1 MRNPSIV
8 DALNRLRPNAQW
20 TLRGDFTYGC
30 LEWQDESVTKPSEAE
45 VTAAMAAVDAEYER
59 TEYQRQRAVEYPP
72 IEEYLD
78 GVVKGDQ
85 AQIQAY
91 IDTCLMVKRKYPKP

>member
-1 MRNPSIV
+1 MSDITRALRELRPSAVWTVDGNTYDGITWLDEHQTKPTKAEV
-8 DALNRLRPNAQW
+8 DAHLAAQ
-20 TLRGDFTYGC
+20 
-30 LEWQDESVTKPSEAE
+30 V
-45 VTAAMAAVDAEYER
+45 AEYQQL
-59 TEYQRQRAVEYPP
+59 EYQRKRVVEYPP
-72 IEEYLD
+72 IAEYID

>member
-8 DALNRLRPNAQW
+8 DALHRLRPNAQW
-20 TLRGDFTYGC
+20 TLRGDFTYAC

-59 TEYQRQRAVEYPP
+59 NEYQRQRAAEYPP
-72 IEEYLD
+72 IEDYID

-91 IDTCLMVKRKYPKP
+91 IDTCLMIKRKYPKP

>member
-45 VTAAMAAVDAEYER
+45 VIAAMAAVDAEYER
-59 TEYQRQRAVEYPP
+59 NEYQRQRAVEYPP

>member
-1 MRNPSIV
+1 MRNSSIV

-20 TLRGDFTYGC
+20 TFAGDFTYAC
-30 LEWQDESVTKPSEAE
+30 LEWKDEVFQKPSEAE
-45 VTAAMAAVDAEYER
+45 ILAAMAAVDAEYER
-59 TEYQRQRAVEYPP
+59 NEYQRKRVLEYPP
-72 IEEYLD
+72 IEYYID

-85 AQIQAY
+85 DQIQAY